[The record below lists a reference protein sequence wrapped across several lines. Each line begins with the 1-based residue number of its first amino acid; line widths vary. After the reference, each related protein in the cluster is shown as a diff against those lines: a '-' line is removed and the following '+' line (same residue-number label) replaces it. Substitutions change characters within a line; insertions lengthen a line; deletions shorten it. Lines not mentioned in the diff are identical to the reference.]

1 MSIRHLQIADTDNG
15 LLAHCRKEKGLEPK
29 DVPQLFPYV
38 LGWLFRTCYSVG
50 GGGAFFPVVA
60 SNSPDALRKLRLSSF
75 YLSYGELFAVPSN
88 RK

>member
-1 MSIRHLQIADTDNG
+1 MSRNCFRMFSDGYSG
-15 LLAHCRKEKGLEPK
+15 LASP
-29 DVPQLFPYV
+29 
-38 LGWLFRTCYSVG
+38 LGGG